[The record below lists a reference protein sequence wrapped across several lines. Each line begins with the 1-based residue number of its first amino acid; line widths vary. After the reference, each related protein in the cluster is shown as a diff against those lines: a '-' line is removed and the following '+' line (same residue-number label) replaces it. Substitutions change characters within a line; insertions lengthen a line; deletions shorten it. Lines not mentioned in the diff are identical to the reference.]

1 MSARHITSRAKT
13 TWETQRQNIVAH
25 LKTVDI
31 VVDNDKKKG
40 KNEKK
45 RKKLEKE
52 TKKKKKKRKKKTF
65 HITMYNQF
73 KKK

>member
-31 VVDNDKKKG
+31 VVVNEKKRE

-45 RKKLEKE
+45 RKKNEKKE
-52 TKKKKKKRKKKTF
+52 KKRLF
-65 HITMYNQF
+65 I
-73 KKK
+73 

>member
-40 KNEKK
+40 KMKK
-45 RKKLEKE
+45 KKEIRKIQKK
-52 TKKKKKKRKKKTF
+52 TKKKKKKKKKDF
-65 HITMYNQF
+65 SYNYV
-73 KKK
+73 

>member
-31 VVDNDKKKG
+31 VVDNDKKKEKKLKKKKEIRKIK
-40 KNEKK
+40 KNKKKEKK
-45 RKKLEKE
+45 RKKKD
-52 TKKKKKKRKKKTF
+52 F
-65 HITMYNQF
+65 SYNYV
-73 KKK
+73 

>member
-31 VVDNDKKKG
+31 VADNDKKKE

-45 RKKLEKE
+45 ERNWENRKKRRKKE
-52 TKKKKKKRKKKTF
+52 KKRLF
-65 HITMYNQF
+65 I
-73 KKK
+73 

>member
-31 VVDNDKKKG
+31 VIDNDKKKE

-45 RKKLEKE
+45 KEIKKK
-52 TKKKKKKRKKKTF
+52 TKKKKKKDF
-65 HITMYNQF
+65 SYNYV
-73 KKK
+73 